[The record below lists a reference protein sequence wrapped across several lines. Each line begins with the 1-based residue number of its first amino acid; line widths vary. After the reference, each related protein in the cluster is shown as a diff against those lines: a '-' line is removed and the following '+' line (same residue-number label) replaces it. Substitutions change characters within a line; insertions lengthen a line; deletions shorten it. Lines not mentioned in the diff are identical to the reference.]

1 MTGEAIDADEAL
13 RIRLVFKLAEP
24 DQLLAPAIRTMPSS

>member
-13 RIRLVFKLAEP
+13 RIGLVFKLAKP
-24 DQLLAPAIRTMPSS
+24 DQLLAPTIRTTPSS